1 MTSLSYSIDNVKK
14 ATGGREKEEGCTE
27 VFTPATKKTR
37 IDETELPEDSDRQGK
52 DVVDDDTLV
61 ESIVIGLPQAGP
73 GELEQGDVEAAR
85 SQAED
90 QHDEPGIE
98 EMLEPVLILL
108 DYLE

>member
-1 MTSLSYSIDNVKK
+1 MEGKRRK
-14 ATGGREKEEGCTE
+14 AAKE

-52 DVVDDDTLV
+52 DVEDDDTLV
-61 ESIVIGLPQAGP
+61 ETLVIGLPQAGP

-90 QHDEPGIE
+90 QHDEPGME
-98 EMLEPVLILL
+98 EMLEPVLTLL